1 MWMVLKYYNYNK
13 FIVIEKWNNIVINIY
28 GCDYYYVF

>member
-13 FIVIEKWNNIVINIY
+13 FIVIEKWNNIDINIY
-28 GCDYYYVF
+28 GWDYYCVF

>member
-1 MWMVLKYYNYNK
+1 MWMVLKYYNYNI
-13 FIVIEKWNNIVINIY
+13 FIVIEKWNNIDINIY